1 MSVARGDGLLGRVDQ
16 RSVTRGAGA
25 LARMAS
31 TGIYLL
37 SIGIIVPALVLLLSL
52 AAAQPVESQVPGASD
67 YAACNR
73 EAPQA
78 AKAGTDSPTKGDHV
92 RADRERAGAVT
103 TKSTEFTGIVIES
116 SDPQIHG
123 MEVEGAKDA
132 AYQAAYRSC
141 MRRKGF

>member
-1 MSVARGDGLLGRVDQ
+1 
-16 RSVTRGAGA
+16 
-25 LARMAS
+25 MAMR
-31 TGIYLL
+31 YM
-37 SIGIIVPALVLLLSL
+37 GIIVPALVLLLSL
-52 AAAQPVESQVPGASD
+52 AAAQPVESQVPRASD

-78 AKAGTDSPTKGDHV
+78 AKAGTDSPTRGDHV

-103 TKSTEFTGIVIES
+103 TKSTEFTGKAIES

-123 MEVEGAKDA
+123 MEAEGAKDA
-132 AYQAAYRSC
+132 TYQAAYRTC